1 MAIIAPP
8 PFDEGRTM
16 TLLTNTGS
24 NTTIDERVSRTPWYI
39 KVLRRPEFGALL
51 GAVVIFAVFTAAD
64 TTGQFATFGG
74 AAGWADFA
82 APVGIVSVFVALLMI
97 GGEFDLS
104 AGVMVGT
111 SGLFAGLLITQL
123 GLPVWLAIVA
133 TMVMAALV
141 GLVNGI
147 LVIRTALPSFIVT
160 LGTFF
165 VLKGANLAITKGLT
179 GTVRVSGVDEGA
191 GFDSARTIF
200 ATTFDIGGAQFQ
212 ISVIW
217 WIAVTI
223 LATILLTRTVFG
235 NWIFAS
241 GGDSNAARNAGVP
254 VDRTKITLF
263 VMTSMA
269 AALVGIMFLL
279 RLRGMQAG
287 QGVGQEFYYIIA
299 AAVGGCL
306 LTGGAGSAIGA
317 SIGAL
322 IMGFAAVGI
331 PYALWDQDWV
341 STFLGVI
348 LFGAVLI
355 NVTIS
360 RRAQGGKK

>member
-1 MAIIAPP
+1 
-8 PFDEGRTM
+8 M
-16 TLLTNTGS
+16 TFLTNTS
-24 NTTIDERVSRTPWYI
+24 NIKIDERVARTPWYVKI
-39 KVLRRPEFGALL
+39 LRRPEFGALL

-64 TTGQFATFGG
+64 TTGQFASLGG
-74 AAGWADFA
+74 ASGWTDFA
-82 APVGIVSVFVALLMI
+82 APIGIVSVFVALLMI

-123 GLPVWLAIVA
+123 AIPVWLAILA
-133 TMVMAALV
+133 TLLMAALV
-141 GLVNGI
+141 GFVNGL
-147 LVIRTALPSFIVT
+147 LVVRTALPSFIVT
-160 LGTFF
+160 LGSFF

-179 GTVRVSGVDEGA
+179 GTVRVSGVDQGD
-191 GFDSARTIF
+191 GFDSARALF
-200 ATTFDIGGAQFQ
+200 STTFSIAGAEFQ

-217 WIAVTI
+217 WVVLTI

-241 GGDSNAARNAGVP
+241 GGDANAARNAGVP

-263 VMTSMA
+263 VMTSVA

-355 NVTIS
+355 NITIS

>member
-1 MAIIAPP
+1 MS
-8 PFDEGRTM
+8 FVTET
-16 TLLTNTGS
+16 S
-24 NTTIDERVSRTPWYI
+24 NIKLDERVGRTPWYS
-39 KVLRRPEFGALL
+39 KVMRRPELGALL
-51 GAVVIFAVFTAAD
+51 GAVVIFLVFTFAD
-64 TTGQFATFGG
+64 TTGKFATLNG
-74 AAGWADFA
+74 AAGWTDFA

-104 AGVMVGT
+104 TGVMVGT
-111 SGLFAGLLITQL
+111 SGLFAGLLITEL
-123 GLPVWLAIVA
+123 NWNIWAAILA
-133 TMVMAALV
+133 TLVMAAIV
-141 GLVNGI
+141 GLINGL
-147 LVIRTALPSFIVT
+147 LVVKTALPSFIVT

-165 VLKGANLAITKGLT
+165 VLKGVNLAVTKMLT
-179 GTVRVSGVDEGA
+179 GTVRVSGVDKGD
-191 GFDSARTIF
+191 GFASAQALF
-200 ATTFDIGGAQFQ
+200 ATTINIGGATFQ
-212 ISVIW
+212 ISVVW
-217 WIAVTI
+217 WIVLTI
-223 LATILLTRTVFG
+223 IATLLLTRTVFG

-241 GGDSNAARNAGVP
+241 GGDANAARNAGVP
-254 VDRTKITLF
+254 VNRTKILLF
-263 VMTSMA
+263 VMTAVS

-279 RLRGMQAG
+279 RLKGMQAG

-348 LFGAVLI
+348 LFSAVLI
-355 NVTIS
+355 NITIS
-360 RRAQGGKK
+360 RRAQGGKKK

>member
-1 MAIIAPP
+1 MTFLTDTSNIA
-8 PFDEGRTM
+8 
-16 TLLTNTGS
+16 
-24 NTTIDERVSRTPWYI
+24 IDERVATTPWYVTI
-39 KVLRRPEFGALL
+39 LRRPELGALL
-51 GAVVIFAVFTAAD
+51 GAIVIFVVFTIAD
-64 TTGQFATFGG
+64 TTGQFATLGG
-74 AAGWADFA
+74 AAGWTDFA

-111 SGLFAGLLITQL
+111 SGLFAGLLMTQL
-123 GLPVWLAIVA
+123 GWSVWPTVVA
-133 TMVMAALV
+133 TLLMAAVV
-141 GLVNGI
+141 GYVNGL

-179 GTVRVSGVDEGA
+179 GTVRVSGIDQSD
-191 GFDSARTIF
+191 GFDSARAVF
-200 ATTFDIGGAQFQ
+200 ATTFEIAGVDFQ

-217 WIAVTI
+217 WILLTAI
-223 LATILLTRTVFG
+223 ATLILTRTVFG

-254 VDRTKITLF
+254 VNRTKITLF
-263 VMTSMA
+263 VLTSLA

-341 STFLGVI
+341 STFLGII
-348 LFGAVLI
+348 LFSAVLI
-355 NVTIS
+355 NITIS
-360 RRAQGGKK
+360 RRAQGGRRK